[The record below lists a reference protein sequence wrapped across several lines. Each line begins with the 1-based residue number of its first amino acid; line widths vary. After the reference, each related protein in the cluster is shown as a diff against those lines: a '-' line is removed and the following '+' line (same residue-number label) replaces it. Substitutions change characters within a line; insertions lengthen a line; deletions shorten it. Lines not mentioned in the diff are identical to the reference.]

1 MKTIQEIYDGNLDQS
16 IRTFLNQVT
25 FPETP
30 VKPRGPIKGD
40 SAGYA
45 EYAKKL
51 SAYEDEMLYYRRE
64 RGEAQRILYGLEE
77 ELRIFL
83 IELSGWQ
90 GHPKAQNAWNYAYD
104 KGQGFGYY
112 EVYNNLCDLHDYF
125 A

>member
-45 EYAKKL
+45 EYAKEL
-51 SAYEDEMLYYRRE
+51 EVYEQKMITYRRE
-64 RGEAQRILYGLEE
+64 VEEAKSVKRSLEE
-77 ELRIFL
+77 ELRLFL

-90 GHPKAQNAWNYAYD
+90 GHPKADKAWSYAWQ
-104 KGQGFGYY
+104 KGHSSGYY
-112 EVYNNLCDLHDYF
+112 EVYNVLCDLHDYF